1 MFLTELT
8 NSQDTKRMGM
18 KLPLTKLT
26 ERELLELTLTAT
38 LTNSRTTNKDQIYNS
53 PSGMKL

>member
-38 LTNSRTTNKDQIYNS
+38 LTNSRTTNKD
-53 PSGMKL
+53 

>member
-38 LTNSRTTNKDQIYNS
+38 LTNSRTINKDQIYNS
-53 PSGMKL
+53 LSGMKL